1 MMFTFENDGFL
12 SRDSVVNLEK
22 KRTLT
27 NQEICIFS
35 KKYFGILLLVPR
47 LAFISNMKSLNFLE
61 ACISLDS
68 GSFPL
73 TYCLAPHVYVELLP
87 VGEILLKMKKYK
99 KI

>member
-1 MMFTFENDGFL
+1 MMFIFENDGVL

-22 KRTLT
+22 KQSR
-27 NQEICIFS
+27 NIYFF

-73 TYCLAPHVYVELLP
+73 TYCLAPHAYVEILP
-87 VGEILLKMKKYK
+87 EGEILLKMKKYK